1 MFICM
6 VGLRKSRCPP
16 LSLHGAKQVT
26 EERLLASEFAGQ
38 RLIPRA
44 LPRRI
49 KVAQEPVGAVSTII
63 QPGWL
68 TIGYQQRPA
77 SGTPA
82 RRSAGLHLPNW
93 QYSNLAVVVSITKFG
108 FDHGVG
114 HPLGAVPTLLQGSAR

>member
-6 VGLRKSRCPP
+6 VGLRKSRYPP

-38 RLIPRA
+38 QLIPRA
-44 LPRRI
+44 LTRRI
-49 KVAQEPVGAVSTII
+49 EVVKEPLGAVATII
-63 QPGWL
+63 QPWWL

-77 SGTPA
+77 SATPA
-82 RRSAGLHLPNW
+82 QRSAGLHLPNW
-93 QYSNLAVVVSITKFG
+93 QYSTLAVVVSITKFG

-114 HPLGAVPTLLQGSAR
+114 HPLLFLCDAQALNL

>member
-38 RLIPRA
+38 QLIPRA

-49 KVAQEPVGAVSTII
+49 EVAQEPVGAVSTII
-63 QPGWL
+63 QLGWL

-77 SGTPA
+77 SGPPA
-82 RRSAGLHLPNW
+82 RIAARASAPM
-93 QYSNLAVVVSITKFG
+93 
-108 FDHGVG
+108 
-114 HPLGAVPTLLQGSAR
+114 